1 MLNEFSICKSSL
13 LTNSNDTK
21 QSLKKSESDYL
32 PKAHSTS
39 QNKHRFRNWMN
50 RMKIEIDCLQSLSN
64 MFSVHSFTKST
75 YIVVLLLYSTT
86 SNTDLCRS
94 LPQFQ
99 LWTMICTITHS
110 FPDIETANT
119 CSFSPMIL
127 KYGMLAINSYY
138 ESDNACHHGQSPA
151 SLLPRSKWRTG
162 YNIESLSNSLHYI
175 LRSEHPRPQMSFSKL
190 PYYHHHSPLSI
201 LQPPYWVLKQTKEY
215 HKPVQNPNN
224 CSLFRRIHS

>member
-1 MLNEFSICKSSL
+1 MRMMDSKVWKRVNRIIYQRLIQHPNTHR
-13 LTNSNDTK
+13 LTD
-21 QSLKKSESDYL
+21 
-32 PKAHSTS
+32 
-39 QNKHRFRNWMN
+39 WMN
-50 RMKIEIDCLQSLSN
+50 RMIIEIDCLQSLSN

-138 ESDNACHHGQSPA
+138 ESDNACHHGQSRT

-201 LQPPYWVLKQTKEY
+201 LQPPLLSTKTN
-215 HKPVQNPNN
+215 KGISQA
-224 CSLFRRIHS
+224 CTKSQ